1 MIEPLLSALLSGL
14 PELPE
19 RFGNP
24 LLRGSL
30 VEIEALGAINWVPQT
45 PGWYALALLLAG
57 WSGRRLWHR
66 TRRWLR
72 NRYRR
77 EALKRLKGVQSLP
90 NLEAINTLLKL
101 TAMVASSRKEVAPL
115 TGQDWCLWLQSRT
128 PEPIFSSISM
138 ELLGKSIYQ
147 GETNDATPPIDKHP
161 ENTLNQGALNTL
173 FDEVEGWILTHRD
186 DHAPA

>member
-45 PGWYALALLLAG
+45 LGWYALALLLVG
-57 WSGRRLWHR
+57 WSGRRLWHW
-66 TRRWLR
+66 TQRWRR

-77 EALKRLKGVQSLP
+77 EALRRLKRVQSLP

-115 TGQDWCLWLQSRT
+115 TGQGWCLWLQSRA
-128 PEPIFSSISM
+128 PEPIFSSSSM

-147 GETNDATPPIDKHP
+147 GGTNDATPPMDKHT
-161 ENTLNQGALNTL
+161 ENTLNQNALNTL
-173 FDEVEGWILTHRD
+173 LGEVERWILTHRD
-186 DHAPA
+186 DHAPV